1 MNAQQMALI
10 AGIAQDMERMS
21 LRLTE
26 LVQLFGTEEN
36 DWRPLPAVPDLI
48 VSELTE
54 SEVPALIVS
63 ELTESEPE
71 TTGLTE
77 SEASDLTAS
86 VLTVSDLS
94 DLTVSEP
101 TSDDSPD
108 A

>member
-48 VSELTE
+48 VLDPP
-54 SEVPALIVS
+54 VLIVS
-63 ELTESEPE
+63 ELEPE
-71 TTGLTE
+71 TTDLTVLE
-77 SEASDLTAS
+77 SPGLTAS
-86 VLTVSDLS
+86 VLTVSELS
-94 DLTVSEP
+94 DLTLSEP